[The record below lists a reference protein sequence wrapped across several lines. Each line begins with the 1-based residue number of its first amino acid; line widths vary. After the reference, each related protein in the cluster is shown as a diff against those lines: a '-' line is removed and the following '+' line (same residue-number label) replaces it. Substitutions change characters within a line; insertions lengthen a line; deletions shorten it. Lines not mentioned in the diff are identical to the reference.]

1 MLGKFLFNQL
11 TPYNR
16 SYIHITLNNNRV
28 CMLPAINTAVFFL
41 TNGDRITINNLD
53 YMNKLPFLDY
63 QLIEA
68 DKRFKEEMENFRQY
82 VKDRLYQNNFADIQV
97 FNKQI
102 INDDVYIVLEETE
115 FEREQNQNQNKE
127 IE

>member
-1 MLGKFLFNQL
+1 
-11 TPYNR
+11 
-16 SYIHITLNNNRV
+16 
-28 CMLPAINTAVFFL
+28 MLPAINTAVFFL